1 MVNKC
6 IDDEEIN
13 FKPLKSLGFFFL
25 LLIGFVLLNKYFI
38 NFFRPMTNKTR
49 INFCFK
55 IGVLVE
61 NMLLIKILSD
71 CLL

>member
-1 MVNKC
+1 MNALMMKKL
-6 IDDEEIN
+6 ILTILTTEN
-13 FKPLKSLGFFFL
+13 LGFL
-25 LLIGFVLLNKYFI
+25 LLIGFVLLKKYFI

-55 IGVLVE
+55 IGALVE
-61 NMLLIKILSD
+61 DMLLIKILSD